1 MTKLIATLFLTLT
14 QVVTPCNNCDLNHPI
29 IQNGYVVEMF
39 GNSAI
44 FEVHN
49 GELIEWYL
57 GDEPTSITVGDSV
70 TIVDCELLAVNGKTI
85 K

>member
-1 MTKLIATLFLTLT
+1 MTKLISTLFLALT
-14 QVVTPCNNCDLNHPI
+14 QIAVPCNNCDLNHAI
-29 IQNGYVVEMF
+29 IQNGYVVETF

-44 FEVHN
+44 FEVHD

-57 GDEPTSITVGDSV
+57 GDEPTSIKIGDSV
-70 TIVDCELLAVNGKTI
+70 TIVDCELLTVNGEVI